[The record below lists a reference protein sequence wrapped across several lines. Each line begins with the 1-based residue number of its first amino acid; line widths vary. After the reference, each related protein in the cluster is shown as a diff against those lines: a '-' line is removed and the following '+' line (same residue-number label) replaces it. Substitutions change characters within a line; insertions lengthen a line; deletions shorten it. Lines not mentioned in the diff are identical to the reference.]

1 MAPVGTASSPLLRG
15 ATGNLQR
22 PVRTPRKLR
31 EVRPIPE
38 EYEWRRVASE
48 WEDHVNDLRVFGEQL
63 RTLLSGLLGFGD
75 PGAPER
81 NTRLIHQIFEWYNQG
96 DLDSIVESVTDD
108 FELHD
113 VPAGEIYRGPD
124 GLRRWFSISKTAL
137 PEARLFITN
146 LVAAGDKVASEHAGG
161 GLQTGPLEVPGGTIP
176 PTNRLVK
183 AEVAETFEFR
193 DGRIFRWRVY
203 YDGAALASQ
212 LLGATAGGPTG
223 STGSTPDG
231 TGPGTG
237 PASGGAGPS
246 GGAEA
251 TRPASGGAAARD

>member
-1 MAPVGTASSPLLRG
+1 M
-15 ATGNLQR
+15 
-22 PVRTPRKLR
+22 
-31 EVRPIPE
+31 
-38 EYEWRRVASE
+38 
-48 WEDHVNDLRVFGEQL
+48 NDLRVFGEQL

-81 NTRLIHQIFEWYNQG
+81 NSRLIHQIFEWYNQG

-113 VPAGEIYRGPD
+113 VPAGQIYRGPD

-146 LVAAGDKVASEHAGG
+146 LIADGEKVASEHAGG
-161 GLQTGPLEVPGGTIP
+161 GLQTGPLEVPGGTVP

-203 YDGAALASQ
+203 YDGAALAAQ
-212 LLGATAGGPTG
+212 LLGPEAGGSSAPAGGPAIAPPTSGTAG
-223 STGSTPDG
+223 SS
-231 TGPGTG
+231 
-237 PASGGAGPS
+237 A
-246 GGAEA
+246 
-251 TRPASGGAAARD
+251 GAAASRPAPGGASARD